1 MGTKPNPK
9 TSVDVQLEEAF
20 DRIES
25 LLRERDELLSETIR
39 LRERLKAALALIQAL
54 GEK

>member
-9 TSVDVQLEEAF
+9 TSVDAQLEETF
-20 DRIES
+20 DRLEF
-25 LLRERDELLSETIR
+25 LLRERNELFSETIR